1 MSVRLNILLSDELNT
16 QIEKVARDRQATK
29 AEVLRKAIALYIAAT
44 EGKVK
49 GLRVGLAN
57 SDQKLETEFVGL

>member
-16 QIEKVARDRQATK
+16 QIEKVAVEREATK

-44 EGKVK
+44 DGKEK

-57 SDQKLETEFVGL
+57 ANQQLETEFVGL